1 MKLKFEEND
10 LGYVIYEDGVNTEK
24 VTYER
29 VGIIVKKYND
39 LFIDEDYSGILSF
52 EEVEQ
57 IYNFMNELRQLD
69 ITPQNKGVKWLKW

>member
-29 VGIIVKKYND
+29 VGIIVKKYNE
-39 LFIDEDYSGILSF
+39 LFINEDYSGILSF

-57 IYNFMNELRQLD
+57 IYNFMNELIKLD
-69 ITPQNKGVKWLKW
+69 ITPNSRGLND

>member
-29 VGIIVKKYND
+29 VGIIVKEYND

-52 EEVEQ
+52 DEVEQ

-69 ITPQNKGVKWLKW
+69 LTSKIKGLN

>member
-57 IYNFMNELRQLD
+57 IYNFMNELIKLD
-69 ITPQNKGVKWLKW
+69 ITPNSRGLN

>member
-57 IYNFMNELRQLD
+57 IYNFMNELIKLD
-69 ITPQNKGVKWLKW
+69 ITPKTRGLN

>member
-69 ITPQNKGVKWLKW
+69 ITPQNKGVK

>member
-39 LFIDEDYSGILSF
+39 LVIDEDYSGILSF

-69 ITPQNKGVKWLKW
+69 ITSKNRRVKRFKW